1 MAKGLSNI
9 LLLAHMLI
17 AEAYLKNSLK
27 MYRET
32 YRSVFMLLKTN
43 LCFIATPVYSIINFI
58 TQLLHLRG
66 IFHTY

>member
-17 AEAYLKNSLK
+17 TEAYLKNSLK
-27 MYRET
+27 LYRET